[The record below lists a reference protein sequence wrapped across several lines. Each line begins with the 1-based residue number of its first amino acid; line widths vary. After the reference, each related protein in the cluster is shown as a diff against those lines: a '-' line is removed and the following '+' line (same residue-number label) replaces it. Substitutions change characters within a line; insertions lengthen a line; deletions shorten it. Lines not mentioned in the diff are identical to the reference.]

1 MAKKYMLKID
11 ISIPEQRDYGDGV
24 KALAFRVEERIP
36 DGVNPGEY
44 LKQRLSEEIKR
55 HVPLAKFEHVDGDK
69 DGGLDL

>member
-11 ISIPEQRDYGDGV
+11 VSVAEQSTYGDGL
-24 KALAFRVEERIP
+24 KPLAFRIDERIP

-44 LKQRLSEEIKR
+44 LKQRLSEEVKR